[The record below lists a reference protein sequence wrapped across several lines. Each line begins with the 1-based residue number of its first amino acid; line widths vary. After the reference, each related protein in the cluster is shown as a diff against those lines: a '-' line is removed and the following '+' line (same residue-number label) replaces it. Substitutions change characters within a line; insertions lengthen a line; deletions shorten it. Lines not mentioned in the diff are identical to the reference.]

1 MEPGAERKGVPSP
14 NRENDTTKSTK
25 PKTRE
30 TCQISETSN
39 ISKSNTGDA
48 TSEQDSAFKKGND
61 VVPPP
66 PSDPKNWT

>member
-61 VVPPP
+61 VV
-66 PSDPKNWT
+66 T